1 MHPIQA
7 FLHDIVETGQV
18 TGAAALVRQGGKELF
33 FGSAGLRD
41 LTAGA
46 PFSRDTVMRMF
57 SMSKIVTAAAVL
69 KLCEQNILAPETP
82 VAAILP
88 EYAHMNVLMPDGT
101 LRPARTK
108 LTIQHLL
115 TMTSGIPYPDA
126 APAPIS
132 QMYEKQ
138 LAALGD
144 MRACGTRDFVRAIA
158 QCPLCFE
165 PGETWLYGLSA
176 DVLGGIIVAVTGME
190 LGAFLKKTFFAPLGM
205 VDTGFS
211 LSEAQTARAATLY
224 HYVADGSF
232 APRAEA
238 LGYGLDNSRVEMGGA
253 GLFSTLDDF
262 MVFGEM
268 LRQGG
273 AGILSHFHP
282 AHAAKPIDR
291 KPAFHFL
298 GRASWVRLW
307 LFGAHAGG

>member
-18 TGAAALVRQGGKELF
+18 TGAAALVRQGGQEIF

-108 LTIQHLL
+108 LTVQHLL

-126 APAPIS
+126 APAPIP
-132 QMYEKQ
+132 QIYEEQ
-138 LAALGD
+138 LAVLGD
-144 MRACGTRDFVRAIA
+144 MRACSTRDFVRAIA
-158 QCPLCFE
+158 QCPLCFD

-190 LGAFLKKTFFAPLGM
+190 LGDFLKKTFFDPLGM
-205 VDTGFS
+205 VDTSFS
-211 LSEAQTARAATLY
+211 LGSPGCPRRHLIQLCGRWFLCAARRSARL
-224 HYVADGSF
+224 
-232 APRAEA
+232 RA
-238 LGYGLDNSRVEMGGA
+238 G
-253 GLFSTLDDF
+253 
-262 MVFGEM
+262 
-268 LRQGG
+268 
-273 AGILSHFHP
+273 
-282 AHAAKPIDR
+282 
-291 KPAFHFL
+291 
-298 GRASWVRLW
+298 
-307 LFGAHAGG
+307 